1 MDHYKKTGNDE
12 IHLMQLI
19 ISFLIVISLGVIV
32 AMILQRSLNRDLNNI
47 EMSTTRRKQ
56 IREQRLEAKRDG
68 ASAEEIASL
77 TKKQAGVQLEGEDVA
92 WKKL

>member
-47 EMSTTRRKQ
+47 EMSTTRRK
-56 IREQRLEAKRDG
+56 
-68 ASAEEIASL
+68 
-77 TKKQAGVQLEGEDVA
+77 
-92 WKKL
+92 